1 MDIEQYMD
9 PELRAAFTQIPESD
23 DDISDWVEAREYHS
37 RKMAAAQAGQP
48 KSDMVTIED
57 RDIPGPVSSPE
68 VPVRIYTPSVKRSGM
83 SGLLYIHGGGFTR
96 GHRLQDFDS
105 RCERIVEDVGCVLVS
120 VGYRLAPENP
130 FPAGVE
136 DCYATLCWMV
146 SSAAHLGVDT
156 TRIAVGGSSA
166 GGGLAAATALMA
178 RDRKE
183 VVLAFQW
190 LFWGCI
196 DDRHITP
203 SSYAITDR
211 RVWNRAKSMNGW
223 KVYLGSAYQGEVSP
237 YAAPARM
244 ENLAGL
250 PPAYIMVGELDL
262 LRDENIDYATRLMQA
277 DIPTELHVIPGAFH
291 GFTWVVPNAEVSIRA
306 ISESNIALK
315 RALSH

>member
-1 MDIEQYMD
+1 MDIEQNID
-9 PELRAAFTQIPESD
+9 PGLRAGFTQIPESD
-23 DDISDWVEAREYHS
+23 NDISDWVEARKNQSE
-37 RKMAAAQAGQP
+37 KMAAAQAGHP
-48 KSDMVTIED
+48 KSDKVAIEN
-57 RDIPGPVSSPE
+57 RNIPGPAGSPE
-68 VPVRIYTPSVKRSGM
+68 VPVRIYTPSVKKSGM

-96 GHRLQDFDS
+96 GDRLQDFDS
-105 RCERIVEDVGCVLVS
+105 RCERIVEGVGCVLVS

-136 DCYATLCWMV
+136 DCYAALCWMA
-146 SSAAHLGVDT
+146 SSAAYLGVDT

-183 VVLAFQW
+183 VTLAFQW

-203 SSYAITDR
+203 SSYEITDR
-211 RVWNRAKSMNGW
+211 RVWNRAKSINGW
-223 KVYLGSAYQGEVSP
+223 KAYLGSAYQGEVSP

-244 ENLAGL
+244 ENLSGL
-250 PPAYIMVGELDL
+250 PSAYIIVGELDI

-277 DIPTELHVIPGAFH
+277 GIPAELHVIPGAFH
-291 GFTWVVPNAEVSIRA
+291 GFTWEVPNAEVSIRT
-306 ISESNIALK
+306 ISESNAALK